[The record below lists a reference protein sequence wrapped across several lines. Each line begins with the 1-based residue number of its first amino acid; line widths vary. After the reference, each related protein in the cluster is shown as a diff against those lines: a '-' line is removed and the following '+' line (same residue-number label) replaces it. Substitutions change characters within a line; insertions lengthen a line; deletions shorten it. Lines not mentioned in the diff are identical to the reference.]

1 MKVLTVE
8 NVKKIYGRSSWGSV
22 SKALNGVSF
31 DVEKGEF
38 VGIMG
43 PSGAGKST
51 LLNVIATIDTPT
63 SGSIKIGNQYIVN
76 LKEPKLSRFRR
87 KKLGFIF
94 QDYNLLDTLTLKEN
108 IILPLALSKVKASEI
123 DERAERIASA
133 LGISKILNKY
143 PYEVSGGQRQRAA
156 AARAIIINPE
166 LILADEPTG
175 ALDSKSSGELLGC
188 MSELNKEQKATI
200 LMVTHDAF
208 AASFCR
214 RIIFIKDGEL
224 FTEIRSSG
232 DRKEFFDRILKVLA
246 VLGGGVN
253 DLH

>member
-8 NVKKIYGRSSWGSV
+8 NIKKVYGGRKGGNV
-22 SKALNGVSF
+22 SNALNGISF
-31 DVEKGEF
+31 DIEKGDF
-38 VGIMG
+38 IGIMG

-63 SGSIKIGNQYIVN
+63 SGSIKIGSEDITH

-108 IILPLALSKVKASEI
+108 IILPMVLSKVNEKDIEKSVEK
-123 DERAERIASA
+123 IAIN
-133 LGISKILNKY
+133 LGINGILHKY
-143 PYEVSGGQRQRAA
+143 PYEVSGGQKQRAA
-156 AARAIIINPE
+156 AARAVINNPE

-175 ALDSKSSGELLGC
+175 ALDSRSSRELLTC
-188 MSELNKEQKATI
+188 ISELNEKDNATI

-224 FTEIRSSG
+224 FTEITSNG
-232 DRKEFFDRILKVLA
+232 DRKDFFNRILKVLA
-246 VLGGGVN
+246 ALGGEIN
-253 DLH
+253 EFQ

>member
-1 MKVLTVE
+1 MKVLTVQ
-8 NVKKIYGRSSWGSV
+8 NIKKIYGESHGGNV
-22 SKALNGVSF
+22 SNALNGVSF
-31 DVEKGEF
+31 DVEKGDF

-63 SGSIKIGNQYIVN
+63 SGSIKIGNQDIMN

-108 IILPLALSKVKASEI
+108 IILPLVRSKVNANDIEKSVEK
-123 DERAERIASA
+123 IAAA
-133 LGISKILNKY
+133 LGINSILHKC
-143 PYEVSGGQRQRAA
+143 PYEVSGGQKQRAA
-156 AARAIIINPE
+156 AARAVINNPE

-175 ALDSKSSGELLGC
+175 ALDSKSSRELLTC
-188 MSELNKEQKATI
+188 ITELNEKNNATI

-214 RIIFIKDGEL
+214 RIIFIKDGKL
-224 FTEIRSSG
+224 FTEIISNG
-232 DRKEFFDRILKVLA
+232 NRKEFFDRILKVLA
-246 VLGGGVN
+246 ALGGEGSE
-253 DLH
+253 LH

>member
-8 NVKKIYGRSSWGSV
+8 NIKKVYGERRGGNV
-22 SKALNGVSF
+22 SNALNGISF
-31 DVEKGEF
+31 EVEKGDF

-63 SGSIKIGNQYIVN
+63 SGSVKIGGQDIIN
-76 LKEPKLSRFRR
+76 LKEPKLSSFRR

-108 IILPLALSKVKASEI
+108 IILPLVLCKVNATDIEKSVEK
-123 DERAERIASA
+123 IADT
-133 LGISKILNKY
+133 LGISSILSKY

-156 AARAIIINPE
+156 AARAIINDPE

-175 ALDSKSSGELLGC
+175 ALDSKSSKELLTC
-188 MSELNKEQKATI
+188 ISELNRRDEATI

-214 RIIFIKDGEL
+214 RIIFIKDGKL
-224 FTEIRSSG
+224 FTEIISNG
-232 DRKEFFDRILKVLA
+232 NRKEFFDRILKVLS
-246 VLGGGVN
+246 VLGGEES
-253 DLH
+253 DLR